1 MGVSQYDLFA
11 FFFNIPKVKAAEKL
25 QHSTVLT
32 EAVSKDRDV
41 KNELAPQKA
50 QVIYMQKQTLPILY
64 LWPQTFFSLGISE
77 FPSLQN
83 KEFVFSGSSWN
94 GNTNSDASWKID
106 MQRVHPTAFQLLEF
120 SPRSSG
126 CLHFS
131 G

>member
-1 MGVSQYDLFA
+1 MISLL

-64 LWPQTFFSLGISE
+64 L
-77 FPSLQN
+77 
-83 KEFVFSGSSWN
+83 
-94 GNTNSDASWKID
+94 
-106 MQRVHPTAFQLLEF
+106 
-120 SPRSSG
+120 
-126 CLHFS
+126 
-131 G
+131 